1 MENGRFILL
10 SRDELPTTHPLADNR
25 EPPYVIL
32 MNGKLDQIGIFR
44 EAHRL
49 EGGWRI
55 VGWDPT
61 VNQTFHAQDNF
72 GAVILCN
79 KWGTT
84 FQAIEFNNKHVSH
97 NHVPCVGITY
107 ATDPE
112 GIECPTAYLRNVT
125 CDIVD
130 VSNELSVVF
139 KNHLLNC
146 VSYKGLND

>member
-1 MENGRFILL
+1 M
-10 SRDELPTTHPLADNR
+10 
-25 EPPYVIL
+25 
-32 MNGKLDQIGIFR
+32 
-44 EAHRL
+44 
-49 EGGWRI
+49 
-55 VGWDPT
+55 
-61 VNQTFHAQDNF
+61 
-72 GAVILCN
+72 
-79 KWGTT
+79 
-84 FQAIEFNNKHVSH
+84 
-97 NHVPCVGITY
+97 PCVGITY

>member
-1 MENGRFILL
+1 M
-10 SRDELPTTHPLADNR
+10 
-25 EPPYVIL
+25 
-32 MNGKLDQIGIFR
+32 
-44 EAHRL
+44 

-55 VGWDPT
+55 VGWDPM

-79 KWGTT
+79 KRGTT
-84 FQAIEFNNKHVSH
+84 FQAIEFNNKHVSR

-107 ATDPE
+107 ATDPDRMSY
-112 GIECPTAYLRNVT
+112 CAYLRNVT

-130 VSNELSVVF
+130 VSNELSVMF

-146 VSYKGLND
+146 VSNKGLND